1 MKFEHKTF
9 ALEIKATDE
18 ASGGATGMIR
28 GYAST
33 FGNVDLGGDMVVKGA
48 FKKTISENKS
58 IPILADHNPSKQIG
72 WNIRAEEDAKGLYV
86 EGEIDLTNP
95 DGRIK
100 WNLAKRAV
108 DLGASMGLSI
118 GFQTVK
124 AEPMKENPLIRQLK
138 EIKLYEY
145 SIVTFPMN
153 TEAMVMAAKH
163 FCTANTKEEF
173 TQAVRAKA
181 QELGISMQQL
191 IEDALRFGA
200 APDDITDPDAKS
212 QSDVIAEIE
221 RIARFMAT

>member
-18 ASGGATGMIR
+18 SSGGQTGMIR

-48 FKKTISENKS
+48 FKKTLQENKS

-124 AEPMKENPLIRQLK
+124 AEPLKENPIVRQLK

-163 FCTANTKEEF
+163 FGTANTKEEF

-200 APDDITDPDAKS
+200 APDDITDPAEKS

-221 RIARFMAT
+221 RIARFMTT

>member
-163 FCTANTKEEF
+163 FGESSTKEEF

-221 RIARFMAT
+221 RIARFMTT